1 MKKLIATIGLLA
13 CVYTTAI
20 ACDVCGCAANGGGTM
35 GIMPRFGRHF
45 VGVRYSQSAFTSQH
59 LTLFENEIPQHSSE
73 QFNTIQVWGRYVPHP
88 RVQVFALMP
97 YHFFSRKEENRTT
110 TSQGWGDATLLAN
123 YVVINS
129 ADSMSSKFKHA
140 LQLGA
145 GVKLPTGNYNRT
157 NNGALLL
164 ANMQMGSGTVDI
176 PFNAMYT
183 LRYKKA
189 GVNTELN
196 YTLNTTNTNS
206 YRFGNRAGAT
216 LRFFYWKNIKNATF
230 LPQLGVSYEHLAKDV
245 SYKEIQKYTG
255 GQRTDIVAGLDTYF
269 KSFSFGVALKQPI
282 SYHLGS
288 GQITPK
294 TSFSTSIIYLF

>member
-288 GQITPK
+288 GQIIPK